1 LNNKKESSMS
11 SEILFTPLQVGAVPL
26 KNRIVMAP
34 LTRLRNTEPGD
45 TPTALAVEHY
55 RQRASAGLLIAE
67 GTHISPTAKGYAG
80 APGIYSE
87 QQVEAWRAVTSAV
100 HAAQGKIAIQLW
112 HTGRISHRALQPDN
126 QAPVAPSAI
135 RADCNTNIRN
145 PEGELTRVPC
155 DAPRA
160 LDITEVDG
168 LLDDYRKATS
178 NARRAGFDLVEIH
191 AAHGYLLQQFLSP
204 ETNQRQDAYGG
215 SVENRARLVLEVVD
229 AVVAEWS
236 ADHVGIRISPLG
248 IFNGLSDIGQEEMA
262 HYLAVELAKR
272 KLAFLHLS
280 EPDWAGGPALT
291 EAFRKQLRQDYPGVI
306 IGAGGYDKEKAT
318 DLISR
323 QLVDAA
329 AFGRSYIANPDLV
342 ERLRSG
348 AELNTPD
355 AATFYGGDAH
365 GYNDYPVLAVQ
376 QTA

>member
-155 DAPRA
+155 DEPRA

-191 AAHGYLLQQFLSP
+191 AAHGYLLQQFLSI
-204 ETNQRQDAYGG
+204 
-215 SVENRARLVLEVVD
+215 SARMPTA
-229 AVVAEWS
+229 AV
-236 ADHVGIRISPLG
+236 
-248 IFNGLSDIGQEEMA
+248 
-262 HYLAVELAKR
+262 
-272 KLAFLHLS
+272 
-280 EPDWAGGPALT
+280 
-291 EAFRKQLRQDYPGVI
+291 
-306 IGAGGYDKEKAT
+306 
-318 DLISR
+318 
-323 QLVDAA
+323 
-329 AFGRSYIANPDLV
+329 
-342 ERLRSG
+342 
-348 AELNTPD
+348 
-355 AATFYGGDAH
+355 
-365 GYNDYPVLAVQ
+365 
-376 QTA
+376 